1 MKSKKMQSSVGS
13 LGKVASGL
21 TLASTFLLSSIVGLS
36 GAFAANEGLVLR
48 ETGTSVLENADG
60 LLAQTA
66 PDATILNFGTA
77 DYSVRVFRE
86 GGALKMN
93 VFDAS
98 QDLLR
103 VNALPTTFTIRN
115 GRGAYITTGD
125 YSGRQATYVAEV
137 FPNRTAALQIV
148 DGSNTVIAS
157 QPSGNVAVFAVPES
171 DLAQVRQDTVLNFET
186 SSYAVRVFQ
195 RDGQR
200 FMNVFNKFTGQQ
212 DLNGTAASVAEPM
225 FPYENAVSYV
235 ASGQSNGQP
244 VEYFAR
250 IESSGRT
257 VLEIFNVNGQRLF
270 QEPGVG
276 EVVVNIPEQDLPTGV
291 ESIDRVDDA
300 YVAAVFGDD
309 NTLNEVRQLFPEA
322 FMDSSRQGDFIN
334 AGAYASQDEAT
345 LRVLELRARGF
356 QNARVVFRD
365 VRYR

>member
-1 MKSKKMQSSVGS
+1 MQSSIGS

-125 YSGRQATYVAEV
+125 YSGRQATYIAEV
-137 FPNRTAALQIV
+137 YTNRTAALIIV
-148 DGSNTVIAS
+148 DGANSVIAN
-157 QPSGNVAVFAVPES
+157 QPSGNPVAVFAVPES
-171 DLAQVRQDTVLNFET
+171 DLQQVRQDTVLNFKT

-200 FMNVFNKFTGQQ
+200 FMNVYNEFTAQSE
-212 DLNGTAASVAEPM
+212 LNGTAASLAEPV

-235 ASGQSNGQP
+235 SSGDRNGQP
-244 VEYFAR
+244 VRYFAR
-250 IESSGRT
+250 IDGSGRT
-257 VLEIFNVNGQRLF
+257 FLEIFNVNGQRLF

-276 EVVVNIPEQDLPTGV
+276 EVLVNIPPEDLPTGV
-291 ESIDRVDDA
+291 DDIDRVDDA
-300 YVAAVFGDD
+300 YVAAVFGDQD
-309 NTLNEVRQLFPEA
+309 TLDDVKQLFPEA

>member
-1 MKSKKMQSSVGS
+1 MKSKKMQFSVGFLS
-13 LGKVASGL
+13 KVASGL
-21 TLASTFLLSSIVGLS
+21 TLASTFLLSSVVGLS

-48 ETGTSVLENADG
+48 ETGTSVLENADS
-60 LLAQTA
+60 LLAQA
-66 PDATILNFGTA
+66 ADATILNFGTA

-86 GGALKMN
+86 GGDLKMN

-98 QDLLR
+98 QNLLR
-103 VNALPTTFTIRN
+103 VDGVPTTFTVRN

-137 FPNRTAALQIV
+137 FPNRTAALEIV
-148 DGSNTVIAS
+148 DGTNAVITN
-157 QPSGNVAVFAVPES
+157 QPSGNVAVFAIPES

-212 DLNGTAASVAEPM
+212 ELNGTAASVAEPM
-225 FPYENAVSYV
+225 FPYESAVSYV
-235 ASGQSNGQP
+235 ASGQRSNQP
-244 VEYFAR
+244 VQYFAR
-250 IESSGRT
+250 IDGSGRT
-257 VLEIFNVNGQRLF
+257 FLEIFNVNGQRLF

-276 EVVVNIPEQDLPTGV
+276 EVVVNIPQQDLPTGV
-291 ESIDRVDDA
+291 DDIGQVEEA

-309 NTLNEVRQLFPEA
+309 NTLNEVKQLFPEA

-345 LRVLELRARGF
+345 LRVLELRSRGF
-356 QNARVVFRD
+356 HNARVVFRD